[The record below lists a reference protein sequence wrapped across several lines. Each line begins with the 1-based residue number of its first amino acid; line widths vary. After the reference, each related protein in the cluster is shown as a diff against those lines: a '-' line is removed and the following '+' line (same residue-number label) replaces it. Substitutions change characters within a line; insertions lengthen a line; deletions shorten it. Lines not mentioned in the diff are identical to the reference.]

1 MSFSTKDQMTNILE
15 FNLIFISVINQV
27 SDTNT
32 FAIDLKW
39 TEWGRL
45 LSGNKKLSL
54 CKTFLPK
61 CLLFFSKQSSIK
73 IEHFLFQN
81 ATISECTKISN
92 NTHNVFK

>member
-32 FAIDLKW
+32 FGIDLKW

-45 LSGNKKLSL
+45 LLGKKQISL
-54 CKTFLPK
+54 CKKVYQNVFYSSANKVQLKLNIFFFKMHPSVSAPK
-61 CLLFFSKQSSIK
+61 YQI
-73 IEHFLFQN
+73 
-81 ATISECTKISN
+81 
-92 NTHNVFK
+92 THNVFK